1 MLPLRTTKYG
11 GDMSR
16 NKSTYLKYNV
26 DLITADS
33 TSERLSATDKFVYGM
48 IIGVQAD
55 SASATTG
62 NYVSDVT
69 GVTVA
74 AGDGVKI
81 TADSPFSVS
90 AYNVGNELLAV
101 NLADYYV
108 ATTSGDKI
116 FVAYL
121 EETAI

>member
-1 MLPLRTTKYG
+1 
-11 GDMSR
+11 MSL
-16 NKSTYLKYNV
+16 NQSTYLKYNV

-33 TSERLSATDKFVYGM
+33 TSEQLSATDKYVYSM
-48 IIGVQAD
+48 IIGVQAG
-55 SASATTG
+55 SASATSG
-62 NYVSDVT
+62 NYVSDT
-69 GVTVA
+69 SGTTVA

-81 TADSPFSVS
+81 TTDSPFSVS
-90 AYNVGNELLAV
+90 AYNVGTELISV

-121 EETAI
+121 EEVAR

>member
-1 MLPLRTTKYG
+1 M
-11 GDMSR
+11 
-16 NKSTYLKYNV
+16 NKSTYLKYQV
-26 DLITADS
+26 DLITADD
-33 TSERLSATDKFVYGM
+33 TSERLSATSKYVYSL
-48 IIGVQAD
+48 IIGVQAG

-62 NYVSDVT
+62 NYVSNVT

-81 TADSPFSVS
+81 TTDSPFSAS
-90 AYNVGNELLAV
+90 AYNVGTELLAV

-121 EETAI
+121 EEVSRTD